1 MEHQKHG
8 YFNRTDLQP
17 DLNMARRFL
26 TMLSESDETEGKF
39 TFQIFPDRKDMPSGA
54 HADIMHG
61 TLADAEDRLIAA
73 NHNGCGVFVTV
84 NRTDGK
90 GRRGENIIGI
100 RALFV
105 DLDGAPLQ
113 PVLDAALSP
122 HMVIQTSSGRFHA
135 YWIVEGVLC
144 DEFTSIQKQLAL
156 QFGGDPK
163 VVDLSRVMRLPGFFH
178 LKDVPCQST
187 IFSESGQQ
195 PYTRDQFI
203 HAFKIAKAQDTPKGK
218 SETISN
224 DPVLKALQDS
234 KLLIKKQGHPAG
246 CWTILCPWKHL
257 HSTQDLGTKYF
268 EPDTTDHPQGG
279 FKCFHSHCAD
289 KTLKDLCAYLG
300 VKGAAPSAPLPLHRP
315 VDDPKPFPFEGLCDV
330 LKNAATSLQRVIQA
344 PDAISAQSVS
354 GAASLACQPYAN
366 ISMDGRA
373 HPLSLFMITVAESGD
388 RKSGTDKIALKPIH
402 DWQKMLFNTYREENK
417 TFIKRKELWECKKK
431 DWMKN
436 PSKGVF
442 NEEAPSEPLHP
453 LVLVEEPTYEGII
466 KYLAVGQPSIGLF
479 SDEGGR
485 FFGGHAMNSD
495 NQIKT
500 MAGLSSLWDGKE
512 VSRLRGGDGN
522 MLLYGRRLSMHLMI
536 QEVVLEQL
544 MNNQMVECQG
554 FLPRCLV
561 SFPRSTAGNRPYVE
575 EDISKD
581 PAVLKYYECINQ
593 LMDRRPPV
601 ASLSAPQNELIPRQ
615 ITLTDAAKR
624 QWILYHNA
632 IDRDLSAGMRLVP
645 IRRFANK
652 AAEHVLRLSGIQAM
666 IQCADVDQI
675 SLEDVERGII
685 LMEYY
690 LMEAMRIQGCLSIHP
705 DLLLAQKVLKW
716 CKDTRREAIALQDIY
731 QRGPSQIRSAAKAR
745 AMMDILEKHR
755 WVTPV
760 SGMEVDGKRYRE
772 AWVIRGDDQGC

>member
-1 MEHQKHG
+1 MEHQEHSHLD
-8 YFNRTDLQP
+8 RTDLRP

-26 TMLSESDETEGKF
+26 TTLAECDETEGRF
-39 TFQIFPDRKDMPSGA
+39 TFQIFSDRKDMASGG
-54 HADIMHG
+54 HADVIHG
-61 TLADAEDRLIAA
+61 TFADAADRLVAA
-73 NHNGCGVFVTV
+73 NRKECGVFVTV

-122 HMVIQTSSGRFHA
+122 HMVIQTSFGRFHA
-135 YWIVEGVLC
+135 YWIVEDVAC
-144 DEFTSIQKQLAL
+144 DEFTSIQKQLAS

-178 LKDVPCQST
+178 LKGAPCQST

-195 PYTRDQFI
+195 PFTRDQFI
-203 HAFKIAKAQDTPKGK
+203 GAFKIVEALDASKDK
-218 SETISN
+218 SEAIPN
-224 DPVLKALQDS
+224 DPVLKALQDN
-234 KLLIKKQGHPAG
+234 KLLIKRQGNPPG
-246 CWTILCPWKHL
+246 CWSIHCPWRQS

-268 EPDTTDHPQGG
+268 EPNTTDHPYGG
-279 FKCFHSHCAD
+279 FKCFHSHCEE
-289 KTLKDLCAYLG
+289 KTLKDLCAFLG
-300 VKGAAPSAPLPLHRP
+300 IKAAALSAPLPLHRP
-315 VDDPKPFPFEGLCDV
+315 VDAPRAFPFEGLCDV
-330 LKNAATSLQRVIQA
+330 LKNAAMSLQRVIQA
-344 PDAISAQSVS
+344 PDAISAQSVL

-366 ISMDGRA
+366 VFMDGREC
-373 HPLSLFMITVAESGD
+373 PLSLFMITVAESGD
-388 RKSGTDKIALKPIH
+388 RKSGTDKIAIKPIC
-402 DWQKMLFNTYREENK
+402 DWQKMLFNTYREESK
-417 TFIKRKELWECKKK
+417 TFIKCKELWDSKKK
-431 DWMKN
+431 AWMKS
-436 PSKGVF
+436 PTKGVF
-442 NEEAPSEPLHP
+442 AEEAPQEPLHP

-466 KYLAVGQPSIGLF
+466 KYLAIGQPSIGLF

-536 QEVVLEQL
+536 QEAVLEQL

-561 SFPRSTAGNRPYVE
+561 SFPSSTAGNRPYVE
-575 EDISKD
+575 EDISRD
-581 PAVLKYYECINQ
+581 PAILKYYECINS

-601 ASLSAPQNELIPRQ
+601 ASLSAPQNELLPRQ
-615 ITLTDAAKR
+615 MTLTDAAKR
-624 QWILYHNA
+624 QWIIYHNA
-632 IDRDLSAGMRLVP
+632 IDRDLSAGRRLVP

-675 SLEDVERGII
+675 GVEDVERGIV

-690 LMEAMRIQGCLSIHP
+690 LAEAMRIQGCLSLHP
-705 DLLLAQKVLKW
+705 DLLLAQKVLNW
-716 CKDTRREAIALQDIY
+716 CKDAGREAIPLQEIY

-745 AMMDILEKHR
+745 SIMDILEKHG

-760 SGMEVDGKRYRE
+760 SGIDISGKRYRE
-772 AWVIRGDDQGC
+772 AWVIRRDEQGC